1 MAGGTIMFQ
10 CVRTPGSPSE
20 EWLTGKELA
29 GTSRREPSWCG
40 ADRCRLAV
48 AGISRRS
55 QSRATSCCFRRRLWP
70 LPWIPGASCSA
81 QGAAAGGGGS
91 HRGQGLGGQG
101 LCLPLGPAFRL
112 GGAAHDSFH
121 PFMGPGVL
129 VAGAAVDGGQGGLV
143 AAGWRPPTLL
153 SLQLMPGGKRR

>member
-1 MAGGTIMFQ
+1 MAGGAIMFQ

-121 PFMGPGVL
+121 PFMGPWGPR
-129 VAGAAVDGGQGGLV
+129 GRCCGGGRPGRPCGSRMAATD
-143 AAGWRPPTLL
+143 TSL
-153 SLQLMPGGKRR
+153 SSANARR

>member
-1 MAGGTIMFQ
+1 MAGGAIMFQ

-121 PFMGPGVL
+121 PFMGVL
-129 VAGAAVDGGQGGLV
+129 GSSWPVLRWRAARAALWQPDGGH
-143 AAGWRPPTLL
+143 RHF
-153 SLQLMPGGKRR
+153 SLFS